1 MLRERL
7 KDYHIVLASG
17 SPRRKEL
24 LMGLDI
30 DFDVQ
35 TRPVD
40 ESYPVSLEGAD
51 ITDYL
56 ARLKAA
62 AFERVAGNQV
72 IITADTIVWSNG
84 RALNKPGNEAEAIA
98 MLEELSGNQHQVITS
113 VCFKG
118 AHFEKTINDT
128 TSVRFR
134 EMDRDELSYY
144 VELYRP
150 YDKAGSYGI
159 QEWIGFVGIEKIE
172 GCYFNVMGLPT
183 RLVYKTLMQLDSL
196 A

>member
-1 MLRERL
+1 MLREKL

-40 ESYPVSLEGAD
+40 ESYPVSLKGGD

-62 AFERVAGNQV
+62 AFERVAVNQV

-98 MLEELSGNQHQVITS
+98 MLE
-113 VCFKG
+113 
-118 AHFEKTINDT
+118 
-128 TSVRFR
+128 
-134 EMDRDELSYY
+134 
-144 VELYRP
+144 
-150 YDKAGSYGI
+150 
-159 QEWIGFVGIEKIE
+159 
-172 GCYFNVMGLPT
+172 
-183 RLVYKTLMQLDSL
+183 
-196 A
+196 